1 MRRVLL
7 VEDESLI
14 AMLAADSLNELG
26 YDVVEAGSARA
37 ALDHL
42 IANADSFSFAL
53 VDVGLPDRPG
63 DELTAE
69 IKRIRPQLPI
79 IIASGYGEQD
89 LRSRFKSTEHLVFLL
104 KPYHKANLEAAI
116 GALGLS

>member
-1 MRRVLL
+1 MQKVLL

-37 ALDHL
+37 ALEHL
-42 IANADSFSFAL
+42 NASGAHFTFAV
-53 VDVGLPDRPG
+53 VDIGLPDRSG
-63 DELTAE
+63 EELAAE
-69 IKRIRPQLPI
+69 IKKINPQLPI

-89 LRSRFKSTEHLVFLL
+89 LRSRFKSGERLVFLT
-104 KPYHKANLEAAI
+104 KPYRKASLAAAI
-116 GALGLS
+116 GALGLP